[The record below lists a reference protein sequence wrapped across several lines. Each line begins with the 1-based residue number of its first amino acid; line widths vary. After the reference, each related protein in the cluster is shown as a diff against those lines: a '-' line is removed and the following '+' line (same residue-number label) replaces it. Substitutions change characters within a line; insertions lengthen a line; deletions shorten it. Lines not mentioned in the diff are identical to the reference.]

1 MPAKNIENTV
11 TTCARPPR
19 KWPTRVW
26 ASVIMRWVTFAAVIN
41 SPTRRKN
48 GTASSASESMPWK
61 SWPTIEPRL
70 RNSPP
75 IVRMRAPLLIDRLL
89 DRRLLVA
96 DEAVLQ
102 PVDDLLDL
110 EQGDQHARD
119 RHHDGV
125 IAERDQRGHAVA
137 AHVET
142 EVLPAEHDEA
152 ERDAEHDEAREH
164 LDDGAV
170 ALAHRVHDLGQV
182 HVVVAPRRERHADED
197 APGEEAGRDLLQP
210 KPGPADLAGADVA
223 KHRER
228 EADDAGPAGE
238 VEERLDPVERR
249 PFQVPLAR
257 ADEGRRQQGRT
268 AVQLEGRVPGGRR
281 LSRPRSGRAHLMLRT
296 SPRIFSACGPS
307 SLASWS
313 WIGCAALMKPV
324 LSTPSTT
331 LTPSFFSRS
340 ADSFSSASAFMG
352 SVRLTSSAAA
362 WTHFFSSS
370 EKLFQVLSETQMQ
383 LLLASCSV
391 IESTGATS

>member
-1 MPAKNIENTV
+1 
-11 TTCARPPR
+11 
-19 KWPTRVW
+19 
-26 ASVIMRWVTFAAVIN
+26 
-41 SPTRRKN
+41 
-48 GTASSASESMPWK
+48 
-61 SWPTIEPRL
+61 
-70 RNSPP
+70 
-75 IVRMRAPLLIDRLL
+75 MRAPLLIDRLL

-110 EQGDQHARD
+110 EQGDQHARY
-119 RHHDGV
+119 RHDDGV
-125 IAERDQRGHAVA
+125 VAERDQRGHAVA

-142 EVLPAEHDEA
+142 EVLPAEHN
-152 ERDAEHDEAREH
+152 
-164 LDDGAV
+164 DDGAV

-182 HVVVAPRRERHADED
+182 HVVVAPRGERHADED

-210 KPGPADLAGADVA
+210 EPGPADLAGADVA
-223 KHRER
+223 QHRER
-228 EADDAGPAGE
+228 EPDDAGPAGE
-238 VEERLDPVERR
+238 VERRLHAIEPR

-257 ADEGRRQQGRT
+257 ADERRRQQRRA

-281 LSRPRSGRAHLMLRT
+281 LSRPGAGRAHLMLRT

-307 SLASWS
+307 SFASWS
-313 WIGCAALMKPV
+313 WIGCAALMKPA